1 MGSRIRANLKKTLY
15 YLKRNGLRSTW
26 YAARER
32 LEEGKGKPYL
42 FTAISEEE
50 WNAQRKWAEEEK
62 AAGREL
68 PTFSIVVPAYG
79 TGEVYLRELF
89 GSVLQQS
96 YPYWQLVIADAT
108 EDDRVEKVAAEY
120 RDRDSCRDKDS
131 CRDRDSR
138 ICYVHLK
145 ENGGIS
151 RNSNQALSYVTGE
164 FTGLLDHDDV
174 LTSDALYEMA
184 AQIMKGRQEGFAVRL
199 LYSDEDKCDS
209 TGTQYFEPN
218 YKEKFNLDLILSN
231 NYICHFLVMES
242 NLIKSLKFRA
252 EYDGAQDYDLVLR
265 AAERLMSQESQIVH
279 IPKVLY
285 HWRCHAD
292 STAENP
298 RSKQYAYEAGL
309 RAVQDFA
316 DRQGWKAE
324 AVSLKHLGF
333 YGLRYT
339 ASPFQSR
346 KDLAAIGGRILRKGK
361 IVGGRWTD
369 EGILLYEGLP
379 AFYSGYLHRAALSQ
393 DTDAVDIRCIQV
405 REECREIFEKE
416 TGVIYK
422 ELPDKHIFDISVLP
436 EGTDYRQ
443 VSIALGRAFRR
454 AGYRILYLPEMTT
467 KA

>member
-1 MGSRIRANLKKTLY
+1 MGGLNRANLKKTLY

-62 AAGREL
+62 ASGKEL
-68 PTFSIVVPAYG
+68 PTFSIIVPAYG
-79 TGEVYLRELF
+79 TEEVYLRELF
-89 GSVLQQS
+89 CSVLQQS

-120 RDRDSCRDKDS
+120 RDRDS

-184 AQIMKGRQEGFAVRL
+184 AQIMKARQEGSAVRL

-242 NLIKSLKFRA
+242 NLIKALKFRA

-265 AAERLMSQESQIVH
+265 AAEQLMSRECQIVH

-285 HWRCHAD
+285 HWRCHGA

-339 ASPFQSR
+339 ESPFQSR

-369 EGILLYEGLP
+369 EGILFYEGLP
-379 AFYSGYLHRAALSQ
+379 AFYSGYLHRAVLSQ
-393 DTDAVDIRCIQV
+393 DGDAVDIRCIQV
-405 REECREIFEKE
+405 REECRGIFEKE

-443 VSIALGRAFRR
+443 LSIALGRAFRE
-454 AGYRILYLPEMTT
+454 AGYRILYLPEMTNCLQE
-467 KA
+467 K